1 MQEKTYKVGRGTA
14 ITVLIVLS
22 ILQLSDWA
30 DRSIL
35 AISLQTIKSA
45 FNLTDAEAG
54 MLPSLLMA
62 GIAVFTLPAAM
73 LADRF
78 ARRKLIMGM
87 ALIWSAFTM
96 ITGLAVQVWHLL
108 LARFMVGTGEAGY
121 QPAGQTWLGLTFPK
135 EIRTRILALFMMCQ
149 PLGMALGLVLGGLL
163 LNATHDW
170 RTAFF
175 IFGIPG
181 IIMAFVV
188 IFLPDYKAS
197 REQGEGV
204 LSKVYFRQWGEL
216 FKIKSYWLFII
227 SSTLI
232 YFMIFSFQSW
242 VPTLCMRAYNAT
254 PLTVGTA
261 LAGLSLI
268 YIAAPFGGFLADR
281 WQLRNKAGR
290 PLFLVVISFLVLPAI
305 LASIL
310 TVGKVQFQTWLF
322 IYGTA
327 SLLIACAYPVLTVL
341 VHDVI
346 PVPVRSTAIGIQLT
360 ISQLLGGV
368 SGPLLVGMISDA
380 TGGGAQGITNGL
392 LWTIPVATLSIIT
405 SFIITRYYGADS
417 ARISDVVLA
426 ER

>member
-1 MQEKTYKVGRGTA
+1 
-14 ITVLIVLS
+14 
-22 ILQLSDWA
+22 
-30 DRSIL
+30 
-35 AISLQTIKSA
+35 
-45 FNLTDAEAG
+45 
-54 MLPSLLMA
+54 
-62 GIAVFTLPAAM
+62 
-73 LADRF
+73 
-78 ARRKLIMGM
+78 
-87 ALIWSAFTM
+87 
-96 ITGLAVQVWHLL
+96 
-108 LARFMVGTGEAGY
+108 
-121 QPAGQTWLGLTFPK
+121 
-135 EIRTRILALFMMCQ
+135 
-149 PLGMALGLVLGGLL
+149 
-163 LNATHDW
+163 
-170 RTAFF
+170 
-175 IFGIPG
+175 
-181 IIMAFVV
+181 
-188 IFLPDYKAS
+188 
-197 REQGEGV
+197 
-204 LSKVYFRQWGEL
+204 
-216 FKIKSYWLFII
+216 
-227 SSTLI
+227 
-232 YFMIFSFQSW
+232 
-242 VPTLCMRAYNAT
+242 MRAYNAS

-268 YIAAPFGGFLADR
+268 YIVAPFGGFLADR

-392 LWTIPVATLSIIT
+392 LWTIPVATLSILT

-417 ARISDVVLA
+417 ARISDLVLA

>member
-1 MQEKTYKVGRGTA
+1 MQEKPYKVGRGSA
-14 ITVLIVLS
+14 ITILIVLS

-35 AISLQTIKSA
+35 AISLQAIKSA

-54 MLPSLLMA
+54 MLPSFLMA
-62 GIAVFTLPAAM
+62 GIAIFTLPAAM

-96 ITGLAVQVWHLL
+96 VTGLAVQVWHMFV
-108 LARFMVGTGEAGY
+108 ARFMVGTGEAGY

-181 IIMAFVV
+181 VIMAFTV

-242 VPTLCMRAYNAT
+242 VPALCMRAYNAT

-261 LAGLSLI
+261 LAGLSLL
-268 YIAAPFGGFLADR
+268 YIIGPFGGFLADR
-281 WQLRNKAGR
+281 WQMRNKAGR
-290 PLFLVVISFLVLPAI
+290 PLFLVVVSFLVLPAI
-305 LASIL
+305 LAAIL
-310 TVGKVQFQTWLF
+310 TVGKVTFQAWLF

-368 SGPLLVGMISDA
+368 SGPLLVGVISDA

>member
-1 MQEKTYKVGRGTA
+1 MQEKTYQVGRGTA
-14 ITVLIVLS
+14 ITILIVLS

-35 AISLQTIKSA
+35 AISLQAIKTH

-54 MLPSLLMA
+54 MLPSLLQA
-62 GIAVFTLPAAM
+62 GIAIFTLPAAM

-87 ALIWSAFTM
+87 ALIWSAFTAV
-96 ITGLAVQVWHLL
+96 TGLAVQVWHMFV
-108 LARFMVGTGEAGY
+108 ARFMVGTGEAGY

-149 PLGMALGLVLGGLL
+149 PLGIALGLVLGGFL

-181 IIMAFVV
+181 IVMAFIV

-197 REQGEGV
+197 RQQGEGA
-204 LSKVYFRQWGEL
+204 LSKEYFRKWGEL

-242 VPTLCMRAYNAT
+242 IPTLCMRAYDAS

-261 LAGLSLI
+261 LAALSLI
-268 YIAAPFGGFLADR
+268 YIVAPFAGFLADR
-281 WQLRNKAGR
+281 WQMRNKAGR
-290 PLFLVVISFLVLPAI
+290 PLFLTVVSFLTLPVVVA
-305 LASIL
+305 AIL
-310 TVGKVQFQTWLF
+310 TVGNLPFQTWLL

-327 SLLIACAYPVLTVL
+327 SLLIAFAYPVLTVL

-368 SGPLLVGMISDA
+368 SGPLLVGIISDA
-380 TGGGAQGITNGL
+380 TGGGAQGIQNGL
-392 LWTIPVATLSIIT
+392 LWTIPVAALSLVSTLL
-405 SFIITRYYGADS
+405 ITRYYAADS
-417 ARISDVVLA
+417 ARISDVVMA

>member
-232 YFMIFSFQSW
+232 YFMIFSFQS
-242 VPTLCMRAYNAT
+242 
-254 PLTVGTA
+254 
-261 LAGLSLI
+261 
-268 YIAAPFGGFLADR
+268 
-281 WQLRNKAGR
+281 
-290 PLFLVVISFLVLPAI
+290 
-305 LASIL
+305 
-310 TVGKVQFQTWLF
+310 
-322 IYGTA
+322 
-327 SLLIACAYPVLTVL
+327 
-341 VHDVI
+341 
-346 PVPVRSTAIGIQLT
+346 
-360 ISQLLGGV
+360 
-368 SGPLLVGMISDA
+368 
-380 TGGGAQGITNGL
+380 
-392 LWTIPVATLSIIT
+392 
-405 SFIITRYYGADS
+405 
-417 ARISDVVLA
+417 
-426 ER
+426 

>member
-1 MQEKTYKVGRGTA
+1 MQEKTYQVGRGTA
-14 ITVLIVLS
+14 ITILIVLS

-35 AISLQTIKSA
+35 AISLQAIKTH

-54 MLPSLLMA
+54 MLPSLLQA
-62 GIAVFTLPAAM
+62 GIAIFTLPAAM

-87 ALIWSAFTM
+87 ALIWSAFTAV
-96 ITGLAVQVWHLL
+96 TGLAVQVWHMFV
-108 LARFMVGTGEAGY
+108 ARFMVGTGEAGY

-149 PLGMALGLVLGGLL
+149 PLGIALGLVMGGFL
-163 LNATHDW
+163 LNTTHDW

-181 IIMAFVV
+181 IVMAFIV

-197 REQGEGV
+197 RQQGEGA
-204 LSKVYFRQWGEL
+204 LSKEYFRKWGEL

-242 VPTLCMRAYNAT
+242 IPTLCMRAYDAS

-261 LAGLSLI
+261 LAALSLI
-268 YIAAPFGGFLADR
+268 YIVAPFAGFLADR
-281 WQLRNKAGR
+281 WQMRNKAGR
-290 PLFLVVISFLVLPAI
+290 PLFLTVVSFLTLPVVVA
-305 LASIL
+305 AIL
-310 TVGKVQFQTWLF
+310 TVGNLPFQTWLL

-327 SLLIACAYPVLTVL
+327 SLLIAFAYPVLTVL

-368 SGPLLVGMISDA
+368 SGPLLVGIISDA
-380 TGGGAQGITNGL
+380 TGGGAQGIQNGL
-392 LWTIPVATLSIIT
+392 LWTIPVAALSLVSTLL
-405 SFIITRYYGADS
+405 ITRYYAADS
-417 ARISDVVLA
+417 ARISDVVMA

>member
-1 MQEKTYKVGRGTA
+1 MQEKTYQVGRGTA
-14 ITVLIVLS
+14 ITILIVLS

-35 AISLQTIKSA
+35 AISLQAIKTH

-54 MLPSLLMA
+54 MLPSLLQA

-87 ALIWSAFTM
+87 ALIWSAFTAV
-96 ITGLAVQVWHLL
+96 TGLAVQVWHLF

-149 PLGMALGLVLGGLL
+149 PFGIALGLVLGGLL

-170 RTAFF
+170 RMAFF

-181 IIMAFVV
+181 VVMAFIV

-204 LSKVYFRQWGEL
+204 LSRVYFRQWGEL

-242 VPTLCMRAYNAT
+242 IPTLCMRAYDAS
-254 PLTVGTA
+254 PLTVGIA
-261 LAGLSLI
+261 LAGLSLL

-281 WQLRNKAGR
+281 WQMRNKAGR
-290 PLFLVVISFLVLPAI
+290 PLFLVLVSFLVLPAVI
-305 LASIL
+305 ASIL
-310 TVGKVQFQTWLF
+310 TVGKLEFQAWLF
-322 IYGTA
+322 VYGIT

-341 VHDVI
+341 VHDVV

-380 TGGGAQGITNGL
+380 TGGGAQGIINGL
-392 LWTIPVATLSIIT
+392 LWTIPVATLSIASTLIM
-405 SFIITRYYGADS
+405 TRYYAAES
-417 ARISDVVLA
+417 VRISDVVLA